1 MGAFA
6 TSLTSRNHAG
16 IWDPWAF
23 LGRYDS
29 YVRTDNL
36 GFVVEFLASAA
47 RWRQR
52 SDTATLRDDRGRF
65 LGEVAYLRGRALE
78 QLGRAEEALKHFQTA
93 FRYSPGLGDVA
104 QRAKALTAPAAPVP
118 VQAAPGRGATGREL
132 LRRHLE

>member
-1 MGAFA
+1 MP
-6 TSLTSRNHAG
+6 SRPYQRSGPA
-16 IWDPWAF
+16 IA
-23 LGRYDS
+23 
-29 YVRTDNL
+29 
-36 GFVVEFLASAA
+36 AIAA

-78 QLGRAEEALKHFQTA
+78 QLGRAEEALKRFQTA